1 MARPFARMKLQVEKF
16 NSEQYDVYQA
26 QNASYVSVET
36 CRDNK
41 SAILSLFVR
50 LPGNKLTGQ
59 PVMGRSGLCVGNTLV
74 RVNPSKKSKEN
85 CKVNKRR
92 DKVSTDTDTPIER
105 SDVFQGRQHRRIG
118 STSIPV

>member
-16 NSEQYDVYQA
+16 NSEQYDVYRA

-50 LPGNKLTGQ
+50 LPGNQLTGQ

-74 RVNPSKKSKEN
+74 RVNPSKKFKEN